1 MPLGWACPLS
11 SHLLRQF
18 QTKHT
23 MYIRMMCSDTKRFG
37 KSNVL
42 YWTNFKEPHT
52 LAAARQTLVL
62 QKKQPRLPIHFT
74 NDSRS
79 TLHRLYISKTCM
91 YIRVRTIRMISLLYH
106 EKIGHR
112 AGTVL
117 SVVSYTYPT
126 CACTRYDKWS
136 AGTGKYI
143 ILCWYVH
150 VKAPDYWNGYH
161 KWLSI
166 RSEGD
171 RVGVV
176 LSTLCYLNMH
186 HLSNL

>member
-1 MPLGWACPLS
+1 MYICDWLRAHYFTVCMPLGWACPLS

-18 QTKHT
+18 HQTKHT
-23 MYIRMMCSDTKRFG
+23 MYVCMMCSDTKRFG
-37 KSNVL
+37 KSNFL

-62 QKKQPRLPIHFT
+62 QKKQPRLPIHCT
-74 NDSRS
+74 NDSRF
-79 TLHRLYISKTCM
+79 TLHQLYHSQTCTYVRTCM
-91 YIRVRTIRMISLLYH
+91 YDITILLLLYR

-136 AGTGKYI
+136 AGTGAYI

-150 VKAPDYWNGYH
+150 VQ
-161 KWLSI
+161 
-166 RSEGD
+166 
-171 RVGVV
+171 
-176 LSTLCYLNMH
+176 CM
-186 HLSNL
+186 